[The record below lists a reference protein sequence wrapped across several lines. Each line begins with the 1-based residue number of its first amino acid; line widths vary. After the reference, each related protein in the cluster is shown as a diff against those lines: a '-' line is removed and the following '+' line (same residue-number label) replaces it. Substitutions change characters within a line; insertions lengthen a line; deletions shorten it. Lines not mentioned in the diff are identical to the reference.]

1 MAGESSKI
9 PEGEF
14 WVDQKYEKHVLFF
27 PPSERKKK
35 NIKSVPRAGTKLYL
49 SRLEKKIK
57 KRPLQLFSLA

>member
-14 WVDQKYEKHVLFF
+14 WVDQKYEKHVLLF
-27 PPSERKKK
+27 PPSEKKK
-35 NIKSVPRAGTKLYL
+35 NIKSIPRAGAKLYL
-49 SRLEKKIK
+49 SKLEKKRK